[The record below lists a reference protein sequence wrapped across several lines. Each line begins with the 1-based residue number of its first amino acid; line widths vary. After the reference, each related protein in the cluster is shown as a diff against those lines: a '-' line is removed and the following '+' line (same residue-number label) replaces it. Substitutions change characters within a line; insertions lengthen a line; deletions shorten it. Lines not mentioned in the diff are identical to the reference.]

1 MHGFVGLE
9 IGCRCGCDDCCS
21 GTRDVTIN
29 LLVALVDLVI
39 SVMVLM
45 V

>member
-1 MHGFVGLE
+1 MHVFVGLE
-9 IGCRCGCDDCCS
+9 IGCRCGGDDCCS

-39 SVMVLM
+39 SVMVL
-45 V
+45 VV